1 MIVITGANGQLGRL
15 VIAALL
21 ARNVAPQAIVAAVR
35 SPEKAADLAAQGVQV
50 RRGDYDDPASLDAA
64 FAGAQ
69 KVLLI
74 SSSEVGRR
82 VAQHRAAIDAA
93 ARAQVPLLA
102 YTSLLHAD
110 VSVMALAEEHRATE
124 TLLKASGVPHVLLRN
139 GWYNENH
146 VHGVPQ
152 ALQFGVVLGCAGDG
166 RIASAA
172 RADYAEAA
180 AAVLTSPEPQA
191 GRVYELAGD
200 GAYTLAALAAEIA
213 RLSGQ
218 PVVYRDLPQA
228 DFAAALQQAGVPGP
242 FAQILADSDA
252 AAANGALF
260 DAGRQLSGLIGRP
273 TTPWAETVAAAL
285 R

>member
-152 ALQFGVVLGCAGDG
+152 ALQFGVVLGSAGDG